1 MRKRALFLLFI
12 IVCCFWKVS
21 YSQAP
26 IVYDTAMNGQF
37 IGKYCVVFSDTAKVS
52 PFQKVVASP
61 QLFTPSKGDVINLG
75 VDNKTHWIRF
85 GVKNGSSE
93 NKIVMNLAH
102 PIIDEVSLFVQYPDG
117 HVDST
122 VVEETMPVQQRQF
135 SHQNYIFN
143 LRITP
148 GDSAICYL
156 RLKSNKQI
164 LVPLSLGNT
173 RSVMHSISITDLVS
187 GIYFG
192 VMIVMLLYNMF
203 VYFSVRDKSYLS
215 YVQYIFWVTITQATL
230 QGYGHRF
237 LWPNSPWF
245 TENMVNI
252 CGALSGIS
260 TVVFVQSF
268 LQTRK
273 NVPKLH
279 PVLNLIIIGDLIALV
294 LLVFGQ
300 RITSYHV
307 IDSTAGLGSL
317 FVLYVAF
324 LLYRKNYKPAR
335 FFLLAWT
342 LFLISVCVFVMKDYG
357 LFVYNVITYRFLQVG
372 SAAEAILL
380 SFALADNI
388 NILKKEKEES
398 QAEALRIAKENER
411 IIKDQNIVLEAK
423 VNERTEELKSANA
436 DLNIAMN
443 TLKEAQTQLVESE
456 KMASL
461 GQLTAGIAHEINNPI
476 NFVTSNVNPL
486 KRDIGL
492 IIDTLNQFEELALGE
507 GMDQTAKKQKI
518 AALKEDIEY
527 DYLMT
532 EIDYLLK
539 GISEGSERTA
549 EIVKGLRI
557 FSRVDED
564 DLKKVNIHEGI
575 DSSIII
581 VNSLLNDKIKI
592 EKQYGDLP
600 LVDCYPGKLNQV
612 FLNIISNGIHAINK
626 HFDGKVGGI
635 ISVSTNQT
643 DEDHVQIHIKDNGTG
658 MDEQTAKKIF
668 EPFFTTKDVGEG
680 TGLGLSIVY
689 NIIKKHNGTIEVSSK
704 LGEGAEFII
713 TIPIKQN

>member
-1 MRKRALFLLFI
+1 M
-12 IVCCFWKVS
+12 VS
-21 YSQAP
+21 YGQAH
-26 IVYDTAMNGQF
+26 IVYDSSINGHF
-37 IGKYCVVFSDTAKVS
+37 IGKYCSVFSDTAAVS
-52 PFQKVVASP
+52 PFQKVVGNP
-61 QLFTPSKGDVINLG
+61 GLFTPSHGDVINLG
-75 VDNKTHWIRF
+75 VDNKIHW
-85 GVKNGSSE
+85 VKFAVVNGSSE

-102 PIIDEVSLFVQYPDG
+102 SIIDDVGLYVVYPDG
-117 HVDST
+117 HIDST
-122 VVEETMPVQQRQF
+122 LVKEAMPVDQREF
-135 SHQNYIFN
+135 KHQNYIFN
-143 LRITP
+143 LRIAP
-148 GDSAICYL
+148 GDSAVCYL
-156 RLKSNKQI
+156 SLKGSKQI
-164 LVPLSLGNT
+164 LVPLSLDNT
-173 RSVMHSISITDLVS
+173 PSIVYNISITDLIS

-192 VMIVMLLYNMF
+192 IMIGMLLYNLF
-203 VYFSVRDKSYLS
+203 VYFSVREKSYLH
-215 YVQYIFWVTITQATL
+215 YVHYIVWVTLTQAAL

-237 LWPNSPWF
+237 LWSHSVWL

-260 TVVFVQSF
+260 ALYFVKSF

-273 NVPKLH
+273 NVPRLH
-279 PVLNLIIIGDLIALV
+279 LILNLIIISYLVSLV
-294 LLVFGQ
+294 LLVFNQ
-300 RITSYHV
+300 RIVSYHL
-307 IDSTAGLGSL
+307 IDMNATLCVL
-317 FVLYVAF
+317 FILYSAF
-324 LLYRKNYKPAR
+324 RLYQKKYKPAR
-335 FFLLAWT
+335 FFIIAWT
-342 LFLISVCVFVMKDYG
+342 LFLVSCCVFVMKDYG
-357 LFVYNVITYRFLQVG
+357 LFAYNMITYRFLQVG
-372 SAAEAILL
+372 SAAEVILL

-423 VNERTEELKSANA
+423 VSERTEELKSANE

-443 TLKEAQTQLVESE
+443 TLKDAQTQLVESE

-476 NFVTSNVNPL
+476 NFVTANVSPL
-486 KRDIGL
+486 KRDIAL
-492 IIDTLNQFEELALGE
+492 IIDTLGKFEELALGDE
-507 GMDQTAKKQKI
+507 MDQVAKKQKV
-518 AALKEDIEY
+518 ASLKEDIEY

-564 DLKKVNIHEGI
+564 DLKKVNIHEGV

-592 EKQYGDLP
+592 EKHYGDLP

-626 HFDGKVGGI
+626 HFDGKSGGI
-635 ISVSTNQT
+635 ISVSTNQLGK
-643 DEDHVQIHIKDNGTG
+643 DHVQIHIKDNGMG

-689 NIIKKHNGTIEVSSK
+689 NIIKKHNGTIEVNSEPG
-704 LGEGAEFII
+704 LGAEFVI
-713 TIPIKQN
+713 TIPINQ

>member
-1 MRKRALFLLFI
+1 MRKRALLLLFI
-12 IVCCFWKVS
+12 LVSFFCTAS
-21 YSQAP
+21 YSQTHL
-26 IVYDTAMNGQF
+26 VYDTTINGQF
-37 IGKYCVVFSDTAKVS
+37 IGKYCSVFSDTAAVS
-52 PFQKVVASP
+52 TFQKVVNNTRLFSP
-61 QLFTPSKGDVINLG
+61 SHGDVINLG
-75 VDNKTHWIRF
+75 VDKKIHWIRF
-85 GVKNGSSE
+85 TVVNGSAE
-93 NKIVMNLAH
+93 NKIIMNLAH
-102 PIIDEVSLFVQYPDG
+102 PIIDEVGLYVLYPDG

-122 VVEETMPVQQRQF
+122 LIKESMPVQKRAF
-135 SHQNYIFN
+135 SHQNFIFS
-143 LRITP
+143 LRIAP
-148 GDSAICYL
+148 GDSAVCYL
-156 RLKSNKQI
+156 SLKSNKQI
-164 LVPLSLGNT
+164 LVPLSLGST
-173 RSVMHSISITDLVS
+173 QSVMHSISITDLLS

-237 LWPNSPWF
+237 LWPDSPWF

-260 TVVFVQSF
+260 TVIFVQSF

-279 PVLNLIIIGDLIALV
+279 PVLNIIIIGDLVALV
-294 LLVFGQ
+294 LLVLGQ
-300 RITSYHV
+300 KISSYHV
-307 IDSTAGLGSL
+307 IDTTAGLGSL

-324 LLYRKNYKPAR
+324 RLYRKNYKPAR

-398 QAEALRIAKENER
+398 QAEALRIAKENEQ

-423 VNERTEELKSANA
+423 VNERTEELKNANA

-486 KRDIGL
+486 KRDIAM
-492 IIDTLNQFEELALGE
+492 IIDTLNQFEELALGDGVDLE
-507 GMDQTAKKQKI
+507 TKKQKI

-592 EKQYGDLP
+592 EKHYGELP

-626 HFDGKVGGI
+626 HFDGKTGGV
-635 ISVSTNQT
+635 ISVSTKQS
-643 DEDHVQIHIKDNGTG
+643 DDSHVQIRIKDNGMG
-658 MDEQTAKKIF
+658 MDDQTAKKIF
-668 EPFFTTKDVGEG
+668 EPFFTTKEVGEG

-689 NIIKKHNGTIEVSSK
+689 NIVRKHNGTIEVNSK
-704 LGEGAEFII
+704 PGEGAEFII